1 MRAEGTNRSFRHVR
15 TTNAAVAAI
24 WSAWMDVPNWKAWDV
39 GLRDA
44 RADAPLRL
52 GARGTITDR
61 SGRVVPFEVVRFE
74 EGRSYDIA
82 NPLPLGGRLVVER
95 TITATDP
102 TAFRHD
108 VRFEGFGGALL
119 APILGRQFRAMLPQ
133 AMDRL
138 AALVEAAAPE
148 GRT

>member
-1 MRAEGTNRSFRHVR
+1 MGTEGTKRSFRDVR
-15 TTNAAVAAI
+15 TTNAAIAAI

-44 RADAPLRL
+44 RAETPLHL
-52 GARGTITDR
+52 GARSTITDR
-61 SGRVVPFEVVRFE
+61 SGRVVPFEIVRFE
-74 EGRSYDIA
+74 EGWSYAIA

-102 TAFRHD
+102 TGFRHD
-108 VRFEGFGGALL
+108 VRFEGFGGVLL
-119 APILGRQFRAMLPQ
+119 APILGRQFRVMLPE

-138 AALVEAAAPE
+138 AALAEAAAPE